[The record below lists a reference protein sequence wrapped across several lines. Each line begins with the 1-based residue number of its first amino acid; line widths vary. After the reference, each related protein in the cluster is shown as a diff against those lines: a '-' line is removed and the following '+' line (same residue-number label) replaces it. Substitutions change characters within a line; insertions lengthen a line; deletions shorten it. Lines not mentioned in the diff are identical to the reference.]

1 MICILRYVKKAL
13 EQGLLYKNINTQIL
27 VYCYADWAD
36 CPIIRRSTTG
46 YYVFIGWNIMEEQ
59 EIKCCCNVKAKYRYN
74 LATYEL
80 VWIKQL
86 LLEWI
91 FCEVRQM
98 ILYCDNQ
105 DSLHI
110 ASNLVFHDNQTHKD
124 RLPFCQGE
132 VVVKE
137 LSSRFIN
144 TNDQLADILTK
155 PLKGLQFRV

>member
-1 MICILRYVKKAL
+1 
-13 EQGLLYKNINTQIL
+13 
-27 VYCYADWAD
+27 
-36 CPIIRRSTTG
+36 
-46 YYVFIGWNIMEEQ
+46 MEEQ
-59 EIKCCCNVKAKYRYN
+59 EIKCCCNVEAKYRYN

-110 ASNLVFHDNQTHKD
+110 AFNLVFHDNQTHKD

-132 VVVKE
+132 VVVQG
-137 LSSRFIN
+137 
-144 TNDQLADILTK
+144 T
-155 PLKGLQFRV
+155 